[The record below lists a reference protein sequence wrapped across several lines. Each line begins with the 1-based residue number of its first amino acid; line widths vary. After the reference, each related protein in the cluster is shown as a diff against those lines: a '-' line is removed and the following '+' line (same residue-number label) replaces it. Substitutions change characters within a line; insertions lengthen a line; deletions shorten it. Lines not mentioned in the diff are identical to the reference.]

1 MPEHNDWESLAANIL
16 KSEIKRN
23 GLTYAQLVEK
33 LAEIGIVDQEVNIRN
48 KLSRGKFTAAFLLQC
63 LRAMGVRELRL

>member
-1 MPEHNDWESLAANIL
+1 MPEHSDWESLAANLL
-16 KSEIKRN
+16 KAEIKRN

-33 LAEIGIVDQEVNIRN
+33 LLEIGIVDQEVNIRN

>member
-1 MPEHNDWESLAANIL
+1 MPEQNDWESLAANIL

-33 LAEIGIVDQEVNIRN
+33 LTEIGIVDQEVNIRN

>member
-1 MPEHNDWESLAANIL
+1 MPEHSDWESLAANLL
-16 KSEIKRN
+16 KAEIKRN

-33 LAEIGIVDQEVNIRN
+33 LTEIGIVDQEVNIRN

>member
-1 MPEHNDWESLAANIL
+1 MPEHSDWESLAANLL
-16 KSEIKRN
+16 KAEIKRN

-33 LAEIGIVDQEVNIRN
+33 LTEIGIIDQEVNIRN

-63 LRAMGVRELRL
+63 LRAKLTVTG

>member
-1 MPEHNDWESLAANIL
+1 MPEQTDWESLAANIL

-33 LAEIGIVDQEVNIRN
+33 LTEIGIIDQEVNIRN

>member
-1 MPEHNDWESLAANIL
+1 MAEKTDWEAFAANML
-16 KSEIKRN
+16 KAEIKRS

-33 LAEIGIVDQEVNIRN
+33 LAEIGIIDQEVNIRN

-63 LRAMGVRELRL
+63 LRAIGVRELRL